1 MTFRNVNCARSRVWR
16 L

>member
-1 MTFRNVNCARSRVWR
+1 MTFRNVNQETMI

>member
-1 MTFRNVNCARSRVWR
+1 MEKD